1 MGMQYVSLTFCNVDV
16 PSLQNLLHKLEVTV
30 GMETDSAEVIN
41 DLIYA
46 VRKGGRIGLIGAYAG
61 YAK

>member
-1 MGMQYVSLTFCNVDV
+1 V
-16 PSLQNLLHKLEVTV
+16 PSLQNLLHKLEVAV